1 MPRLGRLKGKK
12 IVWKCKFFTFF
23 FYLFR
28 VSRGSPDLFSFF
40 SHFQEGSTLIY
51 GKSEALCPAQPLRGN
66 SEQKRTNLNAHTH
79 CAFQAFL
86 IFTENLNFLAG
97 FLCVHNSERGRAVRK
112 LLPRYFVSWT
122 RNPDG
127 EYPPDIWRI
136 SVTSRMRSVNFA
148 NYVIKENNC
157 IYWNHHG
164 GLISNNKK

>member
-97 FLCVHNSERGRAVRK
+97 FLCVHNSERGRSKIVAALFC
-112 LLPRYFVSWT
+112 LL
-122 RNPDG
+122 NPQSG
-127 EYPPDIWRI
+127 WRI
-136 SVTSRMRSVNFA
+136 SAGYLENFRDVTDEIGKLHKSYNLR
-148 NYVIKENNC
+148 K
-157 IYWNHHG
+157 
-164 GLISNNKK
+164 